1 MTRRSFATLRQ
12 RMSEPAQAASKAKT
26 QAMLADMLLSEI
38 RQQAGLTQTNLA
50 NELGISQP
58 GLSQLENQDDMQIST
73 LKRIITALGGSL
85 EIVAHLPHGD
95 IRINQFSDTQPTH

>member
-1 MTRRSFATLRQ
+1 MTRRSFAALRQ
-12 RMSEPAQAASKAKT
+12 RMPQSAQATSKAKT

-38 RQQAGLTQTNLA
+38 RQAVGLTQTDLA

-58 GLSQLENQDDMQIST
+58 ALSQLENQDDMQIST
-73 LKRIITALGGSL
+73 LKRIIAALGGTL

-95 IRINQFSDTQPTH
+95 IRINQFSDTQLTH